1 MAIRSEDLHL
11 SIPNASPIFSKLAIS
26 TQFKVSLDLV
36 RRSLSGDD
44 LGLFEY
50 LSNCGVFTETTS
62 TSQKYDF
69 LCSNA
74 SLPGSNFNISEEL
87 GSRQGMTERFA
98 SRRIYNEFDLTFY
111 IDNDY
116 NVLRMFEEYMNYI
129 NPVYNESNGRYDG
142 AEGSQLNTYQERNT
156 YSRFR
161 YPDDY
166 RRKISI
172 TKFERDFLENPN
184 DRNNTFKNMPLLT
197 YHFIDAFPIN
207 IADVAMSYQNST
219 FLQVTVTFTY
229 LRHTVEKHGNA
240 QQSVREKLLNSNQLT
255 QVNPLRPR
263 SLGKEL
269 SASTSSPIPDVP
281 VGYVSGQPYYGP
293 FHEHMGVKMV
303 GERHSPYPHAIIYDT
318 LEESMPGS
326 TKTTVTVIDQ
336 QQEQQQEQE
345 QEQQQEQQ
353 QEQEQEQ
360 QQQQDTT
367 APNAPSD
374 LFVTTGATD
383 STPTITG
390 NAERNSIVKL
400 YSGSQQI
407 GSTTTNSVAFFS
419 VTASSS
425 LSDGTYT
432 FTLTATDAAG
442 NVSSSSSISH
452 TINTSSSGGGGQY
465 SPPTY

>member
-1 MAIRSEDLHL
+1 
-11 SIPNASPIFSKLAIS
+11 
-26 TQFKVSLDLV
+26 
-36 RRSLSGDD
+36 
-44 LGLFEY
+44 
-50 LSNCGVFTETTS
+50 
-62 TSQKYDF
+62 
-69 LCSNA
+69 
-74 SLPGSNFNISEEL
+74 
-87 GSRQGMTERFA
+87 
-98 SRRIYNEFDLTFY
+98 
-111 IDNDY
+111 
-116 NVLRMFEEYMNYI
+116 MNYI

-303 GERHSPYPHAIIYDT
+303 GERHSPYPHAIIYDS

-390 NAERNSIVKL
+390 NAERNSTVK
-400 YSGSQQI
+400 I
-407 GSTTTNSVAFFS
+407 FVGSTLLGTTTLNETTFFS
-419 VTASSS
+419 VTVSSA
-425 LSDGTYT
+425 LSNGTYT
-432 FTLTATDAAG
+432 FTVTATDAAG
-442 NVSSSSSISH
+442 NVSNPSTISH
-452 TINTSSSGGGGQY
+452 TINYTPPSGGGGY
-465 SPPTY
+465 SPGYGGG